1 MDYRSYERRLDYIL
15 ELLQKGRFGTL
26 VRAAKRFGV
35 STRTVKRM
43 LVHLRERGHDIQY
56 DRKQKNYFIKKDE

>member
-1 MDYRSYERRLDYIL
+1 M

-26 VRAAKRFGV
+26 VAAARRFGV

-43 LVHLRERGHDIQY
+43 LVHLRDKGHQIEY
-56 DRKQKNYFIKKDE
+56 DRKNKKYFIKKEE